1 MCNFL
6 TSQFRYPTF
15 VAIMV
20 LTLTVLISSSHAQE
34 KVNEKQATAS
44 KRAIAAVRALNDIA
58 ALPAAE
64 SVPREVLE
72 RARVIA
78 VFPNVSKIN
87 AIFQKAMKGS
97 GFAVRR
103 TENGWGTPVFYQFG
117 VIDSG
122 WTTAEAKSPTIIM
135 FFLNESAAN
144 DFKENQISIGSTVDG
159 PIGKALSDTD
169 KKLIDS
175 VRLVAYGYSNGK
187 LVGVKIEEGDS
198 IQSGMHADNAMNK
211 PTFGAKGP
219 DVFYT
224 NVDAKGVPEI
234 EELRAA
240 VTNFFKK
247 ESK

>member
-1 MCNFL
+1 MFNPSTSYFRYSILIAIVVL
-6 TSQFRYPTF
+6 TS
-15 VAIMV
+15 
-20 LTLTVLISSSHAQE
+20 LVLISSSYAQE
-34 KVNEKQATAS
+34 KANEKQATAS
-44 KRAIAAVRALNDIA
+44 KRAVAAVKALNDIA

-64 SVPREVLE
+64 SIPREVLE

-78 VFPNVSKIN
+78 IFPNVSKIN

-122 WTTAEAKSPTIIM
+122 WTTAEAKSPAIIM
-135 FFLNESAAN
+135 LFLSESAAT
-144 DFKENQISIGSTVDG
+144 DFKENEISIGITVNG
-159 PIGKALSDTD
+159 PIGEALSDAD
-169 KKLIDS
+169 KKVIDG

-219 DVFYT
+219 DVFFT

-234 EELRAA
+234 EELRIA
-240 VTNFFKK
+240 VSKFFKK